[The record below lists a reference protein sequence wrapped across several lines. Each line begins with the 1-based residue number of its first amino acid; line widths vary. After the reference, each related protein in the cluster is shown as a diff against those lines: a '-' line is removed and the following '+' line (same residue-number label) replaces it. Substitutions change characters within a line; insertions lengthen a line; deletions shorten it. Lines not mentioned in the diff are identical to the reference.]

1 MHETLK
7 KKYIKLVD
15 NFREFEIE
23 NEKISSQKQPANPR
37 ISAIYAGSIDEG
49 KEILSMKDETALLK
63 KLEEEMA
70 KALEEALCKNKE
82 TYSASIPT
90 WAFVALGV
98 AAFDDVLLWFTS
110 PMLAIPLTIILLL
123 IVLAFFFGGRALT
136 DRLFGAVRSA
146 AEGAVA
152 NVTRSA
158 ASSILKKS
166 S

>member
-1 MHETLK
+1 MYFSFH
-7 KKYIKLVD
+7 I
-15 NFREFEIE
+15 
-23 NEKISSQKQPANPR
+23 Q
-37 ISAIYAGSIDEG
+37 
-49 KEILSMKDETALLK
+49 
-63 KLEEEMA
+63 
-70 KALEEALCKNKE
+70 KE